1 MKEEELLDAYYN
13 LLLSSDLGS
22 DERDL
27 LLSYKQDLLLSNKN
41 WKSHFLNLVED
52 IRCLSLRKLKH
63 EKLSPDLADF
73 YKKVAFMGKVEE
85 EQARGLASLGIF
97 FH

>member
-41 WKSHFLNLVED
+41 WKSHFL
-52 IRCLSLRKLKH
+52 
-63 EKLSPDLADF
+63 
-73 YKKVAFMGKVEE
+73 
-85 EQARGLASLGIF
+85 
-97 FH
+97 